1 MRLPGEISP
10 FPSLARGE
18 GLPRGHETWRMG
30 FLSEIR
36 HPTTWHTQFAI
47 AVLALA
53 FFAFLATAAGSG
65 FLVYRM
71 INPERS
77 HPDVNLNLANFPGH
91 PEKLV
96 YSAAGSQR
104 DGWFFPGRKSAPTIV
119 LCPGYESSRGELL
132 TMASSL
138 QDQQFNVL
146 LFDFSAQGDN
156 AGRSTLGFQE
166 VGELRVAMD
175 AVAKRGDVDVDHF
188 GLWGTNMGAYVALA
202 EAINDHRVRAIAA
215 DSPYPH
221 PNDMVA
227 LQVSRAGLGSAPFVT
242 RMSKSIFDW
251 VNEPYRNTLPLTG
264 QIVKLAGVAQLY
276 LESPDDPRL
285 AATTSALFRN
295 SMPPHELADLPHGNY
310 AGMADEEKR
319 AYENRIVSF
328 FLLNLPSNP

>member
-1 MRLPGEISP
+1 M
-10 FPSLARGE
+10 
-18 GLPRGHETWRMG
+18 PRGHETWRMG

-53 FFAFLATAAGSG
+53 LFGFLAIAAVSG

-71 INPERS
+71 INPARS
-77 HPDVNLNLANFPGH
+77 RPDVNLNLANFPGH

-96 YSAAGSQR
+96 YTAAGSQR

-132 TMASSL
+132 TLASSL

-146 LFDFSAQGDN
+146 LFDFSAQGGN

-166 VGELRVAMD
+166 VGELRAAMD
-175 AVAKRGDVDVDHF
+175 AVARRGDVDVDRF
-188 GLWGTNMGAYVALA
+188 GLWGANMGAYVALA

-227 LQVSRAGLGSAPFVT
+227 LLVSRAGLGSVPLVT
-242 RMSKSIFDW
+242 RMSQMIFDW
-251 VNEPYRNTLPLTG
+251 TNEQYRNTLPLTG
-264 QIVKLAGVAQLY
+264 PIVKLSTVAQLY
-276 LESPDDPRL
+276 LESSDEPRL
-285 AATTSALFRN
+285 VSATSALFRN
-295 SMPPHELADLPHGNY
+295 SMPPHELVDLPHGNY
-310 AGMADEEKR
+310 ASMADEEKR
-319 AYENRIVSF
+319 MYENRIVSF
-328 FLLNLPSNP
+328 FLVNLPSSQ

>member
-1 MRLPGEISP
+1 
-10 FPSLARGE
+10 
-18 GLPRGHETWRMG
+18 MG
-30 FLSEIR
+30 FLSEVR
-36 HPTTWHTQFAI
+36 HPTTWLTQFAI

-53 FFAFLATAAGSG
+53 FFAFLATAAVSG

-71 INPERS
+71 INPARS

-96 YSAAGSQR
+96 YTAAGSQR

-132 TMASSL
+132 TLASSL

-146 LFDFSAQGDN
+146 LFDFSAQGAN

-166 VGELRVAMD
+166 VGELRAAMD
-175 AVAKRGDVDVDHF
+175 AVAKRGDVDVDRF
-188 GLWGTNMGAYVALA
+188 GVWGTNMGAYVALA

-227 LQVSRAGLGSAPFVT
+227 LQVSRAGLGTAPFVT
-242 RMSKSIFDW
+242 RMSKTIFDW

-285 AATTSALFRN
+285 AAETSALFRN

-310 AGMADEEKR
+310 AGMADEEKHT
-319 AYENRIVSF
+319 YENRIVSF
-328 FLLNLPSNP
+328 FLLNLPSN